1 MKKNIPYFQKNTIKR
16 NKINVKDKIEGK
28 RGENSKETGKIM
40 KYWWEKDEIMRG
52 FRIENNKVS
61 WNYDRNC
68 MSIYA
73 FLKSN
78 DKLFAIWSSK
88 TQSTQ

>member
-40 KYWWEKDEIMRG
+40 KY
-52 FRIENNKVS
+52 
-61 WNYDRNC
+61 
-68 MSIYA
+68 
-73 FLKSN
+73 
-78 DKLFAIWSSK
+78 
-88 TQSTQ
+88 